1 MNENKKLEYLKILK
15 DMCNKNEINGS
26 ISNNMYSYLRR
37 RFPWHF
43 LMFSWKNKSENV
55 TQVHKELIINQYNTR
70 LEYLMKFQ
78 LTQNDI
84 EELELIHESLDR
96 ICFRK
101 ENTIEKSKSFQEW
114 EVNKKK
120 TIDLLIEVGAKK
132 GNKKGSIL
140 FIK

>member
-1 MNENKKLEYLKILK
+1 MNENKKGEYLRILK
-15 DMCNKNEINGS
+15 DMSTQKDVAGGIANRMFS
-26 ISNNMYSYLRR
+26 DLRR
-37 RFPWHF
+37 KFPWHF
-43 LMFSWKNKSENV
+43 LMFSWKYKSEKV
-55 TQVHKELIINQYNTR
+55 IDVHKQLLINQYNTR
-70 LEYLMKFQ
+70 LESLLKFQ
-78 LTQNDI
+78 LTQEDVH
-84 EELELIHESLDR
+84 ELELIHESLDR

-101 ENTIEKSKSFQEW
+101 ENAIEKSKSFQEW

>member
-1 MNENKKLEYLKILK
+1 MNENKKEEYLRILK

-70 LEYLMKFQ
+70 LEYLMKYQ

-84 EELELIHESLDR
+84 DELELIHQSLNR
-96 ICFRK
+96 ICFKKKIQLIEFKPFEEK
-101 ENTIEKSKSFQEW
+101 EI
-114 EVNKKK
+114 NKKK

>member
-1 MNENKKLEYLKILK
+1 MNENKKLEYLRILK

>member
-1 MNENKKLEYLKILK
+1 MNENKKEEYLRILK
-15 DMCNKNEINGS
+15 DMCNKNEITGS

-70 LEYLMKFQ
+70 LEYLMKYQ

-84 EELELIHESLDR
+84 DELELIHQSLNR
-96 ICFRK
+96 ICFKKKIQLIEFKPFEEK
-101 ENTIEKSKSFQEW
+101 EI
-114 EVNKKK
+114 NKKK